1 MARFRG
7 RRKRCRGLVP
17 EPAPASAKWG
27 ELIASAQAVM
37 GEFQDRL
44 DDAPEQLHDE
54 QEALSLIAA
63 ARILDAASQPPAGLP
78 EAHRG
83 GLALAAA
90 VAFGMYGNFVSA
102 CAVIQRSVKS
112 VLEITP
118 PCAVIMAAAAPSLI
132 VEMIPFCPEDS
143 VELAFLERLAQF
155 LRSGDPDEAQPL
167 RDALVE
173 CLIHPSASQSGE
185 PSSSLEAALL
195 RSCRLCLEQVVCL
208 SFARVLRDHAPD
220 ISAPHLRKLLDGGV
234 RVLLPP
240 QLKAIANHRLVSRTE
255 NAILALPTSTGKT
268 LLGELCLAASLARG
282 PGLACYLVPYVALGG
297 QVADSLRKHLPQSIR
312 VHRMIGGYRAPD
324 HLSPHARKEVVVATP
339 ERLDGL
345 LRAAPEAAAHLRC
358 VVVDEAHMVQNDTRG
373 IILEGS

>member
-1 MARFRG
+1 MLPSSLDFGAT
-7 RRKRCRGLVP
+7 KRCRGLVP

-27 ELIASAQAVM
+27 KLIASAQAVM

-44 DDAPEQLHDE
+44 DNAPEQLHDE

-78 EAHRG
+78 KAHRG

-102 CAVIQRSVKS
+102 CAVIRRSVKS

-143 VELAFLERLAQF
+143 VELAFLERLGSFFAPETPT
-155 LRSGDPDEAQPL
+155 RPSPCGRASRVP
-167 RDALVE
+167 
-173 CLIHPSASQSGE
+173 HPSVRVAVGRTV
-185 PSSSLEAALL
+185 LL
-195 RSCRLCLEQVVCL
+195 PGGRAPAVVPPLPRTSRLPLV
-208 SFARVLRDHAPD
+208 RTVLRDHATD
-220 ISAPHLRKLLDGGV
+220 VSAPHLRKLLDGGV

-240 QLKAIANHRLVSRTE
+240 QLKAIADHRLVSRTE

-312 VHRMIGGYRAPD
+312 VHRMIGGYHP
-324 HLSPHARKEVVVATP
+324 
-339 ERLDGL
+339 
-345 LRAAPEAAAHLRC
+345 
-358 VVVDEAHMVQNDTRG
+358 
-373 IILEGS
+373 